1 MTKVEEGNGKR
12 TDFIQK
18 VWHLYRWII
27 AQCNHLE
34 GGGGGGVTKGK
45 CTQIIYVSWF
55 KKNKKETI
63 AFTWFVQYGTHINAS
78 KMKKRKRET
87 IAFTWFLYYGTH
99 INASK
104 RKHKRT
110 HIMGHISMS
119 HSSAQCWGTGGEKK
133 EASTLTSFVK
143 KIMAL
148 IYMSHSTYIMAHI
161 YYGTHILWHTYIMAH
176 IYYGTY
182 INESKHNAMMGRG
195 QKGDTRALTYLK

>member
-1 MTKVEEGNGKR
+1 
-12 TDFIQK
+12 
-18 VWHLYRWII
+18 
-27 AQCNHLE
+27 
-34 GGGGGGVTKGK
+34 
-45 CTQIIYVSWF
+45 
-55 KKNKKETI
+55 
-63 AFTWFVQYGTHINAS
+63 
-78 KMKKRKRET
+78 
-87 IAFTWFLYYGTH
+87 
-99 INASK
+99 
-104 RKHKRT
+104 
-110 HIMGHISMS
+110 MGHISMS